1 MWLRPDGGEM
11 EQEDW
16 DRGDAHALGVFLNG
30 REIATH
36 DRDGRPIR
44 GSSFLI
50 FFNAFWEPITFTV
63 PEALGER
70 WGLELSTHDD
80 ATGGDLISAGDEI
93 EVLDRSLI
101 VLRRISQ

>member
-1 MWLRPDGGEM
+1 
-11 EQEDW
+11 
-16 DRGDAHALGVFLNG
+16 VFLNG

-80 ATGGDLISAGDEI
+80 ATGGDLINAGDEL

-101 VLRRISQ
+101 VLRRIAQ